1 MRSATIRV
9 INRSVLGPA
18 LALAA
23 LLLQAC
29 GECIDCERA
38 GPDPAYATVLILD
51 TLATPVTG
59 VHVDLFVAGGQ
70 ATSCPATGVDG
81 RTTCYL
87 VLGGRDSLVAW
98 ARALPIAP
106 YHPDSA
112 LAVLR
117 ASDTAAAV
125 LSIGG

>member
-1 MRSATIRV
+1 VPCPKIGV
-9 INRSVLGPA
+9 NRRTLLGP
-18 LALAA
+18 ALAA

-29 GECIDCERA
+29 GECIDCDRA
-38 GPDPAYATVLILD
+38 GPDPAYAAVLILD
-51 TLATPVTG
+51 TLASPVTG
-59 VHVDLFVAGGQ
+59 VPVDLVVAGPQ
-70 ATSCPATGVDG
+70 ATSCPVTGVDG

-87 VLGGRDSLVAW
+87 VLGGLDSVVVW

-106 YHPDSA
+106 YHRDSA

-117 ASDTAAAV
+117 ASDTAAAI